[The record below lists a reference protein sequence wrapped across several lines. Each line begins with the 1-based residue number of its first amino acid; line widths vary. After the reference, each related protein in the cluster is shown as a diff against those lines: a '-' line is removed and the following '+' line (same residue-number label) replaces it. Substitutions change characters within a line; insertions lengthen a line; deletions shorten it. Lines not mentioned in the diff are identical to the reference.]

1 VQEAFDHRWGSR
13 FDSGMAAELR
23 SEEGLQAEGLVIN
36 VSLSGA
42 FIETSLQPAV
52 FSRMYVR
59 PSSASAHWMPAYI
72 VRTDGNGVALEWVH
86 PGMAAIRSWLPL
98 RAWQQAE
105 PTFDPLRELRVGT
118 R

>member
-1 VQEAFDHRWGSR
+1 VQNHPDHRWGSR

-23 SEEGLQAEGLVIN
+23 SDGGVQSDGVVRN

-42 FIETSLQPAV
+42 FVQTTMQLPT
-52 FSRMYVR
+52 FSRMYLR
-59 PSSASAHWMPAYI
+59 PMSASAHWMPAYI
-72 VRTDGNGVALEWVH
+72 VRTDANGVALEWVH

-105 PTFDPLRELRVGT
+105 PAFDVLRELRVGT

>member
-1 VQEAFDHRWGSR
+1 MQEAFDHRWGSR
-13 FDSGMAAELR
+13 FDSGMSAELR
-23 SEEGLQAEGLVIN
+23 SDEGVQADGVVCN

-42 FIETSLQPAV
+42 FIVTSMQPPA

-59 PSSASAHWMPAYI
+59 PASASAHWMPAYI
-72 VRTDGNGVALEWVH
+72 VRADERGIALEWVH

-98 RAWQQAE
+98 RAWQEAE
-105 PTFDPLRELRVGT
+105 PTFDALRELRVGT

>member
-1 VQEAFDHRWGSR
+1 MQEAIDQRWGSR

-23 SEEGLQAEGLVIN
+23 SDEGLQAEGVVCN

-42 FIETSLQPAV
+42 FVETTLQAPT

-59 PSSASAHWMPAYI
+59 PLSASAHWMPAYI
-72 VRTDGNGVALEWVH
+72 VRADGHGIALEWVH

-98 RAWQQAE
+98 RVWQQAE
-105 PTFDPLRELRVGT
+105 PTFDVLRELRFGT

>member
-1 VQEAFDHRWGSR
+1 MAETQDHRWGSR
-13 FDSGMAAELR
+13 FPSGLVAEVR
-23 SEEGLQAEGLVIN
+23 SEDGLQAEGVVRD

-42 FIETSLQPAV
+42 YVETGMQVPL

-59 PSSASAHWMPAYI
+59 PLSASSHWMPAYI
-72 VRTDGNGVALEWVH
+72 VRTDENGVAVEWVQ

-98 RAWQQAE
+98 REWQQAE
-105 PTFDPLRELRVGT
+105 AMFDPLRQLQAGT

>member
-1 VQEAFDHRWGSR
+1 MDHADHRWGSR
-13 FDSGMAAELR
+13 FESGLAAEVR
-23 SEEGLQAEGLVIN
+23 SDDGLQGEGVVRN

-42 FIETSLQPAV
+42 YVQTGVQGPI

-59 PSSASAHWMPAYI
+59 PLSASAHWMPAYI
-72 VRTDGNGVALEWVH
+72 VRTDELGVAMEWVH

-105 PTFDPLRELRVGT
+105 AMFDPLRELQAGT